1 MIIFTQ
7 MKNNSSIVGF
17 STLFLILFIS
27 NLAQSQVANPRQS
40 ALDSLKHMASK
51 PTLSLSTEEKSILA
65 ARIFMM
71 EGELQRSK
79 VMVSRKINASPEE
92 LLASVFD
99 SMPKTRGGQ
108 FIPFNSYKKYL
119 NTLDASYCCR
129 DLVDW
134 KYENYSLSYNDFLTI
149 KKLNEQI
156 DFSKINYPLLHASI
170 FYETNQKRKKAGITP
185 LMFHQ
190 SLEAAAFGHAQDM
203 KTYEFFSHTSVVSK
217 KESVGDRALLAGFN
231 WSWVGENIAKSFGI
245 DYQAG
250 TPVYSPNQNGGY
262 FSYEYQGDP
271 ILPHT
276 YLSFAKAIVKQW
288 MDSPGHRANILNVN
302 YGYLGVGAAHY
313 QDDTFYKMDNFYGVQ
328 VFAN

>member
-1 MIIFTQ
+1 

-17 STLFLILFIS
+17 RILFIVLLLS
-27 NLAQSQVANPRQS
+27 TSVQAQLGNPMQS
-40 ALDSLKHMASK
+40 ALDSLKRMASK

-79 VMVSRKINASPEE
+79 VMVSYKINGSPEE
-92 LLASVFD
+92 LLASVSD
-99 SMPKTRGGQ
+99 SMAKTRGKQ
-108 FIPFNSYKKYL
+108 YIPFNSYKKYL
-119 NTLDASYCCR
+119 TTLDASDCCR

-134 KYENYSLSYNDFLTI
+134 KYENYSLSYDDFLSI
-149 KKLNEQI
+149 EKLKEQI
-156 DFSKINYPLLHASI
+156 DFSSINYPLLHASI
-170 FYETNQKRKKAGITP
+170 FYETNQQREKAGVTP

-190 SLEAAAFGHAQDM
+190 SLEAAAYGHAQDM
-203 KTYEFFSHTSVVSK
+203 KTYEFFSHTSVVSE
-217 KESVGDRALLAGFN
+217 KESLGDRVLLAGFN

-262 FSYEYQGDP
+262 FSYEYQGEP

-276 YLSFAKAIVKQW
+276 YLSFAKAIVNQW
-288 MDSPGHRANILNVN
+288 MNSPGHRANILNVN
-302 YGYLGVGAAHY
+302 YRYLGVGTAHY
-313 QDDTFYKMDNFYGVQ
+313 QDDTFYMMDNFYGVQ

>member
-1 MIIFTQ
+1 
-7 MKNNSSIVGF
+7 MKNNSSIVGCRI
-17 STLFLILFIS
+17 LLLILFLS
-27 NLAQSQVANPRQS
+27 TLVQAQVGNPRQS
-40 ALDSLKHMASK
+40 ALDSLKRMASK

-79 VMVSRKINASPEE
+79 VMVSHKINGLPEE
-92 LLASVFD
+92 LLASVSD
-99 SMPKTRGGQ
+99 SMAKTRGKQ
-108 FIPFNSYKKYL
+108 YIPFNSYKKYL
-119 NTLDASYCCR
+119 TTLDASDCCR

-134 KYENYSLSYNDFLTI
+134 KYENYSLSYDDFLSI
-149 KKLNEQI
+149 EKLKEQI
-156 DFSKINYPLLHASI
+156 DFSSINYPLLHASI
-170 FYETNQKRKKAGITP
+170 FYETNQQREKAGVTP

-190 SLEAAAFGHAQDM
+190 SLEAAAYGHAQDM
-203 KTYEFFSHTSVVSK
+203 KTYEFFSHTSVVSE
-217 KESVGDRALLAGFN
+217 KESLGDRVLLAGFN

-262 FSYEYQGDP
+262 FSYEYQGEP

-276 YLSFAKAIVKQW
+276 YLSFAKAIVNQW
-288 MDSPGHRANILNVN
+288 MNSPGHRANILNVN
-302 YGYLGVGAAHY
+302 YRYLGVGTTHY
-313 QDDTFYKMDNFYGVQ
+313 QDDTFYMMDKFYGVQ

>member
-1 MIIFTQ
+1 

-17 STLFLILFIS
+17 RILFIVLLLS
-27 NLAQSQVANPRQS
+27 TSVQAQLGNPMQS
-40 ALDSLKHMASK
+40 ALDSLKRMASK

-79 VMVSRKINASPEE
+79 VMVVRKINASPEE
-92 LLASVFD
+92 LLTSVSD
-99 SMPKTRGGQ
+99 SMAKTRGKQ
-108 FIPFNSYKKYL
+108 YIPFNSYKKYL
-119 NTLDASYCCR
+119 TTLDASDCCR

-134 KYENYSLSYNDFLTI
+134 KYENYSLSYDDFLSI
-149 KKLNEQI
+149 EKLKEQI
-156 DFSKINYPLLHASI
+156 DFSSINYPLLHASI
-170 FYETNQKRKKAGITP
+170 FYETNQQREKAGVTP

-190 SLEAAAFGHAQDM
+190 SLEAAAYGHAQDM
-203 KTYEFFSHTSVVSK
+203 KTYEFFSHTSVVSE
-217 KESVGDRALLAGFN
+217 KESLGDRVLLAGFN

-262 FSYEYQGDP
+262 FSYEYQGEP

-276 YLSFAKAIVKQW
+276 YLSFAKAIVNQW
-288 MDSPGHRANILNVN
+288 MNSPGHRANILNVN
-302 YGYLGVGAAHY
+302 YRYLGVGTAHY
-313 QDDTFYKMDNFYGVQ
+313 QDDTFYMMDNFYGVQ